1 MVTVSVLESSSG
13 ESAQRIAFILSFLL
27 DKERTVKDFR
37 FPKLQCTAVLSYQI
51 TRNNLLV
58 EQVPP
63 ILVTERTDALLKEL
77 PGSIIITAGLHFL
90 MLFTAPSTWLQLLLS
105 GSSFMSP
112 TIITFACGLS
122 ACSESA
128 IWRVMPAA
136 NSRKGDDLEPP

>member
-1 MVTVSVLESSSG
+1 MRFVLPVFVPYSEFFYKISQSRQMVTVSVLESGSG

-58 EQVPP
+58 EQVPL

-77 PGSIIITAGLHFL
+77 PGSMHGSDPDYISRSQQPVRRPVGRR
-90 MLFTAPSTWLQLLLS
+90 APF
-105 GSSFMSP
+105 GKIF
-112 TIITFACGLS
+112 
-122 ACSESA
+122 E
-128 IWRVMPAA
+128 
-136 NSRKGDDLEPP
+136 KEPRQVYG

>member
-37 FPKLQCTAVLSYQI
+37 FPKLQCTAILSYQI

-58 EQVPP
+58 EQVPL

-77 PGSIIITAGLHFL
+77 PGSIIITAGLHFPDVL
-90 MLFTAPSTWLQLLLS
+90 H
-105 GSSFMSP
+105 SSQHLAATLVIGVAFMSP

-128 IWRVMPAA
+128 I
-136 NSRKGDDLEPP
+136 

>member
-37 FPKLQCTAVLSYQI
+37 FPKLQCTEVLSYQI

-58 EQVPP
+58 EQVPL

-77 PGSIIITAGLHFL
+77 PGSIIITAGLHFPDAL
-90 MLFTAPSTWLQLLLS
+90 HSSQRQLCNS
-105 GSSFMSP
+105 SCYQVSFMSP

-128 IWRVMPAA
+128 IWR
-136 NSRKGDDLEPP
+136 GDAGCKLAQG

>member
-58 EQVPP
+58 EQVPT
-63 ILVTERTDALLKEL
+63 ILVTERTDTLLKEL
-77 PGSIIITAGLHFL
+77 PGSIIITAGLHFPDVL
-90 MLFTAPSTWLQLLLS
+90 H
-105 GSSFMSP
+105 SSQHLAA
-112 TIITFACGLS
+112 TLVIGVVIHVAHNYHLCLRIIGMQ
-122 ACSESA
+122 
-128 IWRVMPAA
+128 RVGYMA
-136 NSRKGDDLEPP
+136 GDTGCKLAQR

>member
-58 EQVPP
+58 EQVPL

-77 PGSIIITAGLHFL
+77 PGSMYSYDTDYKCCCQQSVWW
-90 MLFTAPSTWLQLLLS
+90 TV
-105 GSSFMSP
+105 
-112 TIITFACGLS
+112 C
-122 ACSESA
+122 
-128 IWRVMPAA
+128 
-136 NSRKGDDLEPP
+136 